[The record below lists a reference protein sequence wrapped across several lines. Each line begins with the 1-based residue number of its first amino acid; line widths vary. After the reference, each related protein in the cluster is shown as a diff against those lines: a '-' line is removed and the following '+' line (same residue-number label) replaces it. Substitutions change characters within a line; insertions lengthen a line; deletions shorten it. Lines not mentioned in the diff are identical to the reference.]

1 MRTPVVRGKRLRA
14 TRVGNCGLPIAGEA
28 SSIVTKGFVTVSLT
42 RVMKDA
48 EDIEATNADGQ
59 IAVTD
64 RTAPELKWYE
74 FSAEFAAVDP
84 ELLSFFTD
92 DAVVLDYAQRPVG
105 FRSSKQVKVNE
116 GAAVEVW
123 TGVGADDCED
133 TPEDDDAFN
142 EGANANRY
150 GYFLLPWVKEATMG
164 DFEIGAE
171 VMTFTVSGITG
182 VGTKWGRGPHDV
194 IPIDDANTP
203 GRLMT
208 PMGKD
213 QHLHFQ
219 STTIEPPRVSTGAR
233 PLTIP
238 APYFGE
244 DAVDSVGE
252 SDAGAGDGTGGDEP
266 AEGESGN

>member
-14 TRVGNCGLPIAGEA
+14 TRVGNCGLPIAGES
-28 SSIVTKGFVTVSLT
+28 SSIVTDGFVTVSLT

-48 EDIEATNADGQ
+48 EDLEQQNADGQ
-59 IAVTD
+59 VCVAD

-74 FSAEFAAVDP
+74 FSAEFCAVDP

-92 DAVVLDYAQRPVG
+92 DPVVLDYAQRPVG
-105 FRSSKQVKVNE
+105 FRSSKRVKVNE

-133 TPEDDDAFN
+133 TPDDDAAL
-142 EGANANRY
+142 EAGANATRY

-164 DFEIGAE
+164 DFEIGSS

-182 VGTKWGRGPHDV
+182 VGTKWGRGPYDV
-194 IPIDDANTP
+194 VPLDEINTP
-203 GRLMT
+203 GRLLT

-219 STTIEPPRVSTGAR
+219 STTIAPPTAASGAQALTL
-233 PLTIP
+233 PL
-238 APYFGE
+238 PYFGD
-244 DAVDSVGE
+244 DALESVNAGE
-252 SDAGAGDGTGGDEP
+252 PGEGDAA
-266 AEGESGN
+266 A